1 MIFSLSVTALI
12 AIFLIGIWLRDA
24 IRDWKK
30 QKATEKTLDV
40 LREQNEIAA
49 RPADSRDNLIK
60 FMRDGKL

>member
-1 MIFSLSVTALI
+1 MVIGLSITALI
-12 AIFLIGIWLRDA
+12 AIFLIGVWINDA

-30 QKATEKTLDV
+30 QKTTEKTLDV